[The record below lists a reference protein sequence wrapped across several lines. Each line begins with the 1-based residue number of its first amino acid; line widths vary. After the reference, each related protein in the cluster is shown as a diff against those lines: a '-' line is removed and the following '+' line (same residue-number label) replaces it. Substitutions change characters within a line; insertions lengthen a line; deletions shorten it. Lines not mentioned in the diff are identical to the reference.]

1 MIMNPLQQV
10 LKCGQSIWLDSISRD
25 LINSGELQH
34 LVNEDHLRGL
44 TSNPTIF
51 EQAIAHGNSY
61 DDALRQSLNAD
72 SEQTEKSLF
81 EAMAV
86 EDIRMAADV
95 LRPVY
100 DAAGGVD
107 GFVSLEV
114 SPHLAHDTN
123 GSIAEA
129 RRLWKAVQRPN
140 LMIKIP
146 ATPEGI
152 PAIEQLISEGIN
164 VNITLMFSLHHYA
177 TVARAYI
184 DGLNRFTPSGGNGS
198 WPVSVASFFV
208 SRIDTTVDKLLDKI
222 GTTEALGLR
231 GKIGVASAK
240 LVYQRFHEI
249 FHGDQFAVL
258 LSKGAHVQRPLW
270 GSTGTK
276 DPAYSDV
283 LYIEQLI
290 GPESVNT
297 VPPKTLA
304 AFRDHGRAQETVT
317 QNVAQAEADIAKLR
331 HLSIDLD
338 AITMK
343 LQDDGVDSFA
353 KSYDSLLASLKAKRQ
368 EVAPAPA

>member
-1 MIMNPLQQV
+1 MNPLEQV

-25 LINSGELQH
+25 LINSGELQR
-34 LVNEDHLRGL
+34 LVREDYLRGL

-61 DDALRQSLNAD
+61 DNALRQSLEAD
-72 SEQTEKSLF
+72 GEQTEKALF
-81 EAMAV
+81 ETIAV

-100 DAAGGVD
+100 EEADGAD

-114 SPHLAHDTN
+114 SPLLAHDTH
-123 GSIAEA
+123 GSITEA

-152 PAIEQLISEGIN
+152 PAIEQLTSEGIN
-164 VNITLMFSLHHYA
+164 VNVTLIFSLHHYA

-184 DGLNRFTPSGGNGS
+184 DGLARHTPSTSGTGK

-208 SRIDTTVDKLLDKI
+208 SRIDTVVDSLLEKI
-222 GTTEALGLR
+222 GTPEALGLR
-231 GKIGVASAK
+231 GKTGIASAK
-240 LVYQRFHEI
+240 LVYQRFHDI
-249 FHGDQFAVL
+249 FHGDQFTTFR
-258 LSKGAHVQRPLW
+258 SKGAHVQRPLW

-276 DPAYSDV
+276 NPAYSDV

-304 AFRDHGRAQETVT
+304 AFRDHGHAHETIT
-317 QNVAQAEADIAKLR
+317 QNVVQAEADIAQLR

-338 AITMK
+338 AITTK
-343 LQDDGVDSFA
+343 LQDDGVASFA
-353 KSYDSLLASLKAKRQ
+353 ASYDSLLASLKAKRQ
-368 EVAPAPA
+368 EIIPAPA